1 MTKPEFIDK
10 IVEVNPY
17 LTKVQAREYLDVVMD
32 ALYDAVSK
40 GDDVTLGNVG
50 KLVVNL
56 KPERNAHNPRTGE
69 KLVVPAHY
77 AVKFRPSK
85 AIKDAVGAL
94 TV

>member
-10 IVEVNPY
+10 IVEVNPG

-32 ALYDAVSK
+32 TLYEAVSC
-40 GDDVTLGNVG
+40 GEEVTLGDVG
-50 KLVVNL
+50 KLVVTF
-56 KPERNAHNPRTGE
+56 KPERNAHNPQTGE

-85 AIKDAVGAL
+85 RIKEAVGVL
-94 TV
+94 PV